1 MKVTLTYIKLKSP
14 FKFFPLS
21 IYALNILR
29 QLKATN
35 CLDFK
40 KTGIWTD
47 HYTMTLWEKEQDLKD
62 FARSGAHLT
71 AMKKG
76 KNIAKEIRTLTF
88 EADTFPNWKEAKT
101 LLADKGQTIIY

>member
-1 MKVTLTYIKLKSP
+1 
-14 FKFFPLS
+14 LS
-21 IYALNILR
+21 IYALNILK

-47 HYTMTLWEKEQDLKD
+47 HYTMTLWKTEQDLKD
-62 FARSGAHLT
+62 FAVSGAHLT

-76 KNIAKEIRTLTF
+76 KTIAKEIWTF
-88 EADTFPNWKEAKT
+88 TFDADTLPTWKKAKK
-101 LLADKGQTIIY
+101 LLMEKGNSIVY